1 MRIVHVLLTSRFA
14 GTERHVV
21 DLVAAQ
27 ADAGHEVSLVLRR
40 KAAQDRPDAVAS
52 RVDPR
57 VRLELVADWLARWPA
72 VPQARR
78 RVQALAPDIVHAH
91 LGSACRAMRGI
102 TGCPRV
108 STLHI
113 CYKPA
118 HHAHLDGLIAIA
130 PWQLEAVPKPLRDH
144 TVQIDNWTVPRP
156 PTEGARERLRAQ
168 AGLREDEYVVGALGR
183 IEPGKGMDVLVEAFQ
198 QADLPG
204 ARLVIVGH
212 GRAWEAVRR
221 QAPADV
227 VMPGFATRPEDWLAA
242 FDCFVSPA
250 RNEPFGL
257 VLLEAMQAGLPV
269 VATASEGAKHLAQ
282 MIGRPLVPI
291 DDAPALAGALG
302 QVHREGPRRQTYALE
317 GYRVANKARE
327 VDRFYESLLA
337 QRRS

>member
-1 MRIVHVLLTSRFA
+1 MNPSKV
-14 GTERHVV
+14 GERT
-21 DLVAAQ
+21 
-27 ADAGHEVSLVLRR
+27 
-40 KAAQDRPDAVAS
+40 
-52 RVDPR
+52 
-57 VRLELVADWLARWPA
+57 LARY
-72 VPQARR
+72 
-78 RVQALAPDIVHAH
+78 LYNPDLPDV
-91 LGSACRAMRGI
+91 
-102 TGCPRV
+102 
-108 STLHI
+108 
-113 CYKPA
+113 
-118 HHAHLDGLIAIA
+118 D
-130 PWQLEAVPKPLRDH
+130 W
-144 TVQIDNWTVPRP
+144 
-156 PTEGARERLRAQ
+156 ERLRE
-168 AGLREDEYVVGALGR
+168 LSEY
-183 IEPGKGMDVLVEAFQ
+183 
-198 QADLPG
+198 
-204 ARLVIVGH
+204 
-212 GRAWEAVRR
+212 WEAVRR